1 MHMESKEIKELI
13 DRYLTAETTLSEEE
27 RLRAYFRNGEVDPS
41 LNWAKMLF
49 VYSETARE
57 EQLDSSSVS
66 SSRFDWRRVAASVAI
81 ICVTSFGVYRLQE
94 NHQQKKMQLAYQQ
107 TKDAFDLIAIQMN
120 KGTTSISYLGYYEKS
135 VSSLLNK

>member
-1 MHMESKEIKELI
+1 MPMESKEIKELI
-13 DRYLTAETTLSEEE
+13 GRYLAAETTLSEEQQ
-27 RLRAYFRNGEVDPS
+27 LKAYFRSGKVDSS

-49 VYSETARE
+49 AYSATARE
-57 EQLDSSSVS
+57 EQLDHSSVF
-66 SSRFDWRRVAASVAI
+66 SSRFDWRRVAASIAI

-107 TKDAFDLIAIQMN
+107 TKEAFDLIATQMN
-120 KGTTSISYLGYYEKS
+120 KGTTSVSYLGYYEKS

>member
-1 MHMESKEIKELI
+1 MPMESKELKELI

>member
-1 MHMESKEIKELI
+1 MPMESKEIKKLI
-13 DRYLTAETTLSEEE
+13 DRYLAAETTLSEEE
-27 RLRAYFRNGEVDPS
+27 QLKAYFRSGKVDSS

-49 VYSETARE
+49 AYSATARE
-57 EQLDSSSVS
+57 EQLAHSSVS

-107 TKDAFDLIAIQMN
+107 TKEAFDLIATQMN
-120 KGTTSISYLGYYEKS
+120 KGTTSVSYLGYYEKS

>member
-1 MHMESKEIKELI
+1 MESKELKELI

-107 TKDAFDLIAIQMN
+107 TKEAFDLIATQMN
-120 KGTTSISYLGYYEKS
+120 KGTASVSYLGYYEKS

>member
-1 MHMESKEIKELI
+1 MESKEIKELI
-13 DRYLTAETTLSEEE
+13 DRYLAAETNLSEEE
-27 RLRAYFRNGEVDPS
+27 RLRAYFRSRNVDSS

-49 VYSETARE
+49 AYSETARE

-81 ICVTSFGVYRLQE
+81 VCVTSFGVYRLQE
-94 NHQQKKMQLAYQQ
+94 NHQQKQMQLAYQQ
-107 TKDAFDLIAIQMN
+107 TKEAFDLIATQMN
-120 KGTTSISYLGYYEKS
+120 KGTTSVSYLGYYEKS

>member
-1 MHMESKEIKELI
+1 MLMESKEIKELI
-13 DRYLTAETTLSEEE
+13 DRYLAAETNLSEEE
-27 RLRAYFRNGEVDPS
+27 QLRAYFRSERIDSS

-49 VYSETARE
+49 AYSETARE
-57 EQLDSSSVS
+57 EQLDPSSVS
-66 SSRFDWRRVAASVAI
+66 SPRFDWRRVAASVAI

>member
-1 MHMESKEIKELI
+1 MPMESKEIKELI
-13 DRYLTAETTLSEEE
+13 DRYLTAETNLSEEE
-27 RLRAYFRNGEVDPS
+27 RLRAYFRSEKVDSS

-66 SSRFDWRRVAASVAI
+66 PSIFDWRRVAASVAI
-81 ICVTSFGVYRLQE
+81 ICVTSLGVYRLQE
-94 NHQQKKMQLAYQQ
+94 NHQQKQMQLAYQQ
-107 TKDAFDLIAIQMN
+107 TKEAFDLIAKQMN
-120 KGTTSISYLGYYEKS
+120 KGTASVSYLGYYEKS

>member
-1 MHMESKEIKELI
+1 MPMESKEIKELI
-13 DRYLTAETTLSEEE
+13 DRYLAAETTLSEEE
-27 RLRAYFRNGEVDPS
+27 QLRAYFRNGEVDPS

-49 VYSETARE
+49 AYSETTRE
-57 EQLDSSSVS
+57 EQLDHSSIL

-107 TKDAFDLIAIQMN
+107 TKEAFDLIATQMN
-120 KGTTSISYLGYYEKS
+120 KGTASVSYLGYYEKS

>member
-1 MHMESKEIKELI
+1 MPMESKEIKKLI
-13 DRYLTAETTLSEEE
+13 DRYLAAETTLSEEE
-27 RLRAYFRNGEVDPS
+27 QLKAYFRSGKVDSS

-49 VYSETARE
+49 AYSATARE
-57 EQLDSSSVS
+57 EQLDHSSVF
-66 SSRFDWRRVAASVAI
+66 SSRFDWRLVAASIAI

-107 TKDAFDLIAIQMN
+107 TKEAFDLIATQMN
-120 KGTTSISYLGYYEKS
+120 KGTTSVSYLGYYEKS

>member
-1 MHMESKEIKELI
+1 MPMESKEIKELI
-13 DRYLTAETTLSEEE
+13 GRYLAAETTLSEEQQ
-27 RLRAYFRNGEVDPS
+27 LKAYFRSGKVDSS

-49 VYSETARE
+49 AYSATARE
-57 EQLDSSSVS
+57 EQLDHSSVF
-66 SSRFDWRRVAASVAI
+66 SSRFDWRRVAASIAI

-107 TKDAFDLIAIQMN
+107 TKEAFDLIATQMN
-120 KGTTSISYLGYYEKS
+120 KGTSSVSYLGYYEKS

>member
-1 MHMESKEIKELI
+1 MPMESKEIKELI
-13 DRYLTAETTLSEEE
+13 DRYLAAETNLSEEE
-27 RLRAYFRNGEVDPS
+27 RLRIYFRSGNVDSS

-49 VYSETARE
+49 AYSEAARE

-66 SSRFDWRRVAASVAI
+66 SSRFDWRRVAAAVAI

-94 NHQQKKMQLAYQQ
+94 NHQQKQMQLAYQQ
-107 TKDAFDLIAIQMN
+107 TKEAFDLIATQMN
-120 KGTTSISYLGYYEKS
+120 KGTASVSYLGYYEKS

>member
-1 MHMESKEIKELI
+1 MPMESKELKELI

-27 RLRAYFRNGEVDPS
+27 RLRVYFRNGEVDPS

-49 VYSETARE
+49 VFSETARE

>member
-1 MHMESKEIKELI
+1 
-13 DRYLTAETTLSEEE
+13 
-27 RLRAYFRNGEVDPS
+27 
-41 LNWAKMLF
+41 MLF

-107 TKDAFDLIAIQMN
+107 TKEAFDLIATQMN
-120 KGTTSISYLGYYEKS
+120 KGTASVSYLGYYEKS

>member
-1 MHMESKEIKELI
+1 MESKEIKELI
-13 DRYLTAETTLSEEE
+13 DRYLAAETNLSEEE
-27 RLRAYFRNGEVDPS
+27 RLRAYFRSDNVDSS

-49 VYSETARE
+49 AYSETARE
-57 EQLDSSSVS
+57 EQLDSSVS

-94 NHQQKKMQLAYQQ
+94 NHQQKQMQLAYQQ
-107 TKDAFDLIAIQMN
+107 TKEAFDLIATQMN
-120 KGTTSISYLGYYEKS
+120 KGTASVSYLGYYEKS

>member
-1 MHMESKEIKELI
+1 MESKEIKELI
-13 DRYLTAETTLSEEE
+13 DRYLAAETNLSEEE
-27 RLRAYFRNGEVDPS
+27 RLRAYFRSDKVDSS

-49 VYSETARE
+49 TYSETARE
-57 EQLDSSSVS
+57 EQIDSSSVS

-94 NHQQKKMQLAYQQ
+94 NHQQKQMKLAYQQ
-107 TKDAFDLIAIQMN
+107 TKEAFDLIATQMN
-120 KGTTSISYLGYYEKS
+120 KGTASVSYLGYYEKS

>member
-1 MHMESKEIKELI
+1 MLMESKEIKELI
-13 DRYLTAETTLSEEE
+13 DRYLAAETTLSEEE
-27 RLRAYFRNGEVDPS
+27 QLRAYFRSGKVDSS

-49 VYSETARE
+49 SYSEAAGE
-57 EQLDSSSVS
+57 EQLDHSSVS
-66 SSRFDWRRVAASVAI
+66 TSRFDWRRVAASVAI

-107 TKDAFDLIAIQMN
+107 TKDAFDLIATQMN
-120 KGTTSISYLGYYEKS
+120 KGTTSVSYLGYYQKS